1 MCRYACE
8 ARFSMGAR
16 AARKQLN
23 LNWSLEHLTKRWC
36 IWSLM
41 LTTMAANAR
50 TQTHSFTWAEV
61 RDKFQE
67 NNPTMRAAQIGIDE
81 SRAQEITAYLRPNP
95 DLTGA
100 FDQMNFFS
108 TQPPPSGGPAVY
120 SPFAYAFPSAS
131 ISYLHE
137 RQHKR
142 ELRLESAQK
151 GTAIAVSQYAD
162 QERNLLFNL
171 RTAFVQTLQQKA
183 LLDLTKESLTFYNR
197 LLDVSNERLKAG
209 DIARVDFQRLVLQRV
224 QFETDVQTALVNLR
238 TAKIQLLMLL
248 NDRTPVEQFDVTGTF
263 DFSAEARP
271 LEEFR
276 NLALENRPDLKAAL
290 QSVDKAQTDHK
301 LAVANGSVD
310 PTFGADFARN
320 PPIPVF
326 MGVNVTIPLRIF
338 DRNQGEKLRTQE
350 DITRNERL
358 REAATAQVFN
368 DVDSAYATLESN
380 LILLRPYKEIYLED
394 ATEVRDTVSFAY
406 TRGGASLLDFLQAQ
420 QDYRSTELNYL
431 NLVGAYLT
439 AAAQLNL
446 SVGQEII
453 R

>member
-1 MCRYACE
+1 MW
-8 ARFSMGAR
+8 
-16 AARKQLN
+16 N
-23 LNWSLEHLTKRWC
+23 LEQPNRRWC
-36 IWSLM
+36 ICCLLLACWATSATAQPQPHSLSW
-41 LTTMAANAR
+41 
-50 TQTHSFTWAEV
+50 QEV
-61 RDKFQE
+61 RDKFQA
-67 NNPTMRAAQIGIDE
+67 NNPTLRAAQIGIDE

-95 DLTGA
+95 DLTGT

-108 TQPPPSGGPAVY
+108 TQPPPSGGPGIY
-120 SPFAYAFPSAS
+120 SPFAYALPSAS
-131 ISYLHE
+131 ITYLHE

-142 ELRLESAQK
+142 ELRQQSAQE
-151 GTAIAVSQYAD
+151 GTAITVSQYAD

-183 LLDLTKESLTFYNR
+183 ILDLTRDSLAFYNR

-209 DIARVDFQRLVLQRV
+209 DIARVDFQRLELQRV
-224 QFETDVQTALVNLR
+224 QFETDVQTALVGLR

-248 NDRTPVEQFDVTGTF
+248 NERTPVEQLDVTGTF
-263 DFSAEARP
+263 DFSTEVRP
-271 LEEFR
+271 LEDFR
-276 NLALENRPDLKAAL
+276 NLALNNRPDLKAAM
-290 QSVDKAQTDHK
+290 QAIEKAQTDHK

-320 PPIPVF
+320 PPIPVYL
-326 MGVNVTIPLRIF
+326 GVNVSIPLRIF
-338 DRNQGEKLRTQE
+338 DRNQGEKLRTQQ

-358 REAATAQVFN
+358 RDAASAQVFN
-368 DVDSAYATLESN
+368 DVDSAYATIESN
-380 LILLRPYKEIYLED
+380 LTLLRPYKETYLRD
-394 ATEVRDTVSFAY
+394 ATEVRETVSFAY

-431 NLVGAYLT
+431 NLVGSYLT

-446 SVGQEII
+446 SVGQEVI